1 MKAPGLHDPFPARP
15 DEPDGRLAI
24 TQNGGSRLG
33 ATTGKGSLSMRGS
46 YGMTI
51 CCLGDLVLDVIVRL
65 EQPLATG
72 ADATSRIVLRPG
84 GQAANVA
91 AWIAALG
98 GTSRF
103 VGKRGA
109 DDAGVL
115 AASRLLDLGVELVG
129 PVEPE
134 GNGVI
139 VSLVHPSGERTMC
152 ADRGVAPELRPEEID
167 EAWFEGCEHLHVSGY
182 ALLREPVRFAAC
194 RAIEHARAAGAP
206 VSVDLSSWSAIR
218 DFGAERF
225 RFLLEE
231 LTPDVVFANED
242 EERVV
247 GGPIARSH
255 WIVKRGPAGA
265 SFDGDER
272 EAVPVSGVV
281 DSTGAGDAF
290 AAGWLV
296 GGPDMALEAAAR
308 CVQQAGSMPGA
319 GHARP

>member
-1 MKAPGLHDPFPARP
+1 
-15 DEPDGRLAI
+15 
-24 TQNGGSRLG
+24 
-33 ATTGKGSLSMRGS
+33 
-46 YGMTI
+46 MTI

-84 GQAANVA
+84 AQAANVA
-91 AWIAALG
+91 AWVAALG
-98 GTSRF
+98 GSSRF

-129 PVEPE
+129 PVEPA

-152 ADRGVAPELRPEEID
+152 ADRGVAPDLRPEEIE
-167 EAWFEGCEHLHVSGY
+167 EAWFDDCEHLHVSGY

-194 RAIEHARAAGAP
+194 RAIEHARAAGAR

-225 RFLLEE
+225 RSLLEE
-231 LTPDVVFANED
+231 IAPDVVFANED
-242 EERVV
+242 EERIV
-247 GGPIARSH
+247 GGPIAGSH
-255 WIVKRGPAGA
+255 WIVKRGPLGA
-265 SFDGDER
+265 SFDGNER
-272 EAVPVSGVV
+272 EAVPAGAVI

-296 GGPDMALEAAAR
+296 GGPDLALAAAAR
-308 CVQQAGSMPGA
+308 CVSRPGRYPSR
-319 GHARP
+319 ARPA

>member
-1 MKAPGLHDPFPARP
+1 M
-15 DEPDGRLAI
+15 
-24 TQNGGSRLG
+24 
-33 ATTGKGSLSMRGS
+33 M
-46 YGMTI
+46 I

-91 AWIAALG
+91 AWVAALG
-98 GTSRF
+98 GRSRF

-139 VSLVHPSGERTMC
+139 VSLVHPSGQRTMC
-152 ADRGVAPELRPEEID
+152 ADRGVAPDLRPEEIE
-167 EAWFEGCEHLHVSGY
+167 EAWFDDCEHLHVSGY
-182 ALLREPVRFAAC
+182 ALVREPVRFAAC
-194 RAIEHARAAGAP
+194 RAIEHARSVGAR

-225 RFLLEE
+225 RSLLEE
-231 LTPDVVFANED
+231 IAPDVVFANED
-242 EERVV
+242 EERIV
-247 GGPIARSH
+247 GGPIASSH
-255 WIVKRGPAGA
+255 WIVKRGPVGA

-272 EAVPVSGVV
+272 EAVPVSTVI

-296 GGPDMALEAAAR
+296 GGPDLALEAAAR
-308 CVQQAGSMPGA
+308 CVQQAGSIPESSD
-319 GHARP
+319 ARQ

>member
-1 MKAPGLHDPFPARP
+1 
-15 DEPDGRLAI
+15 
-24 TQNGGSRLG
+24 
-33 ATTGKGSLSMRGS
+33 
-46 YGMTI
+46 MTI

-98 GTSRF
+98 GRSRF

-115 AASRLLDLGVELVG
+115 AASRLLELGVELVG

-152 ADRGVAPELRPEEID
+152 SDRGVAPELRPEEI
-167 EAWFEGCEHLHVSGY
+167 EEEWFRGCEHLHVSGY
-182 ALLREPVRFAAC
+182 ALLRAPVRFAAG
-194 RAIEHARAAGAP
+194 RAIECARAAGGR
-206 VSVDLSSWSAIR
+206 VSIDLSSWSAIR
-218 DFGAERF
+218 DFGPDRF
-225 RFLLEE
+225 CSLLEE
-231 LTPDVVFANED
+231 LAPDVVFANEE
-242 EERVV
+242 EERIV
-247 GGPIARSH
+247 GGRIGDGY

-272 EAVPVSGVV
+272 AALPTERVL

-296 GGPDMALEAAAR
+296 GGPDLALEAAAR
-308 CVQQAGSMPGA
+308 CVQQAGSMPDA
-319 GHARP
+319 GTVLP

>member
-1 MKAPGLHDPFPARP
+1 
-15 DEPDGRLAI
+15 
-24 TQNGGSRLG
+24 
-33 ATTGKGSLSMRGS
+33 
-46 YGMTI
+46 MTI

-91 AWIAALG
+91 AWVAALG
-98 GTSRF
+98 GKSRF
-103 VGKRGA
+103 IGKRGA
-109 DDAGVL
+109 DDAGAL
-115 AASRLLDLGVELVG
+115 AASRLLALGVELIG
-129 PVEPE
+129 PVAID

-152 ADRGVAPELRPEEID
+152 TDRGVAPELRPEEV
-167 EAWFEGCEHLHVSGY
+167 EAGWFEGCGHLHVSGY
-182 ALLREPVRFAAC
+182 ALLRDPVRFAAR
-194 RAIEHARAAGAP
+194 RAIDHARAAGGR

-225 RFLLEE
+225 RSLLEE
-231 LTPDVVFANED
+231 LAPDVVFANEE
-242 EERVV
+242 EERIV
-247 GGPIARSH
+247 GGRIGNSD

-272 EAVPVSGVV
+272 AALPVERVV
-281 DSTGAGDAF
+281 DSTGAGDAL

-296 GGPDMALEAAAR
+296 GGPDLALEAAAR
-308 CVQQAGSMPGA
+308 CVQQAGSMPDA
-319 GHARP
+319 GGTRP

>member
-1 MKAPGLHDPFPARP
+1 
-15 DEPDGRLAI
+15 
-24 TQNGGSRLG
+24 
-33 ATTGKGSLSMRGS
+33 
-46 YGMTI
+46 MTI

-91 AWIAALG
+91 AWVAALG
-98 GTSRF
+98 GRSRF

-129 PVEPE
+129 PVEPY

-152 ADRGVAPELRPEEID
+152 ADRGVAPDLRPEEIE
-167 EAWFEGCEHLHVSGY
+167 EAWFDDCEHLHVSGY
-182 ALLREPVRFAAC
+182 ALLREPVRFAAR
-194 RAIEHARAAGAP
+194 RAIEHARAAGAH

-225 RFLLEE
+225 RSLLEG
-231 LTPDVVFANED
+231 LAPDVVFANED
-242 EERVV
+242 EERII
-247 GGPIARSH
+247 GGPITRSH

-265 SFDGDER
+265 SFDGNER
-272 EAVPVSGVV
+272 PATTVGAVL

-296 GGPDMALEAAAR
+296 GGPDLALAAAAR
-308 CVQQAGSMPGA
+308 CVQQAGSMPEAGA
-319 GHARP
+319 TRLRSTYDA